1 VPNSLLR
8 AADAAGVQV
17 AALPSG
23 GGGGALRLLTRAS
36 DGAGLWLATAAALA
50 AVGGTRGRRAAV
62 RGVAALAA
70 TSALVNGPLKLAV
83 RRRRPGRLATAG
95 VRQAGRAPRTSSFP
109 SGHTASGFAFA
120 MGAGQEVP
128 ALAAPLL
135 GVAGLVGYSR
145 IRSQAHHPSD
155 VAAGVAVGAG
165 AALLTRR
172 LWPVAPHAPAHVR
185 TALEPADVEPSEKG
199 GGLVIVVNSSAGSS
213 ERAAEELRAELPEA
227 EVVELADGD
236 DLPDALRK
244 AAGRG
249 CAIGVAGGDG
259 SINTAAAIAAETGK
273 PLFVVP
279 GGTLNHF
286 AYALGLE
293 SIVDAARAVRDG
305 RAVSVDRA
313 VIDGHTFVNT
323 ASIGSYVDLVDAR
336 QKLEDRIGKWPA
348 VVVALVKVLRES
360 EPVEV
365 ELDGE
370 RRRIWMIFIG
380 NCRYLPSGFA
390 PSWRERLDDGQL
402 DIRIVDGTR
411 PWSRARLLLSV
422 VTGRLARCGAYEQR
436 YVRSMTVKSLNGRL
450 RLARDGETF
459 DGPEEF
465 AIAKADDPLLVYV
478 PAP

>member
-1 VPNSLLR
+1 MRGPGRTRADAGLLLLGR
-8 AADAAGVQV
+8 AADN
-17 AALPSG
+17 SK
-23 GGGGALRLLTRAS
+23 
-36 DGAGLWLATAAALA
+36 LWLAVAAALG
-50 AVGGTRGRRAAV
+50 VSGGRFRRRAAL
-62 RGVAALAA
+62 RGLFAAGLA
-70 TSALVNGPLKLAV
+70 SAAANGPLKLAV
-83 RRRRPGRLATAG
+83 RRRRPAPAGLTAHL
-95 VRQAGRAPRTSSFP
+95 PLFPKPSTSSFP

-120 MGAGQEVP
+120 VGAGQEVP
-128 ALAAPLL
+128 ALAGPLL

-145 IRSQAHHPSD
+145 LRSGAHHPSD
-155 VAAGVAVGAG
+155 VAAGVALGAG

-172 LWPVAPHAPAHVR
+172 LWPVAPHEPAQVR
-185 TALEPADVEPSEKG
+185 TALEPADVEPSHQG
-199 GGLVIVVNSSAGSS
+199 GGLVVVVNTSAGSS

-227 EVVELADGD
+227 EIVELAEGD
-236 DLPDALRK
+236 DLEAALQD
-244 AAGRG
+244 AGRRG
-249 CAIGVAGGDG
+249 CTIGVAGGDG
-259 SINTAAAIAAETGK
+259 SVNTAAAIAAETRK

-293 SIVDAARAVRDG
+293 SIADAARAVRDG

-323 ASIGSYVDLVDAR
+323 ASIGNYVDLVDAR
-336 QKLEDRIGKWPA
+336 EKLEDRIGKWPA
-348 VVVALVKVLRES
+348 VAVALVNVLRHT
-360 EPVEV
+360 EPVEL
-365 ELDGE
+365 EIDGE
-370 RRRIWMIFIG
+370 RRKVWMIFIG
-380 NCRYLPSGFA
+380 NCKYQPSGFA

-422 VTGRLARCGAYEQR
+422 MTGRLARCGAYEQR
-436 YVRSMTVKSLNGRL
+436 YARSMTVKSLEGRL

-465 AIAKADDPLLVYV
+465 TIAKADDPLLVYV

>member
-1 VPNSLLR
+1 LR
-8 AADAAGVQV
+8 RRSSTEADAGLLLLGRV
-17 AALPSG
+17 ADNSRLWLGIAVALGLSG
-23 GGGGALRLLTRAS
+23 GRFR
-36 DGAGLWLATAAALA
+36 
-50 AVGGTRGRRAAV
+50 RRAAL
-62 RGVAALAA
+62 RGLFAAGLASAVA
-70 TSALVNGPLKLAV
+70 NGPLKLAV
-83 RRRRPGRLATAG
+83 RRRRPAAGRLTAHLPG
-95 VRQAGRAPRTSSFP
+95 FPKPSTSSFP

-120 MGAGQEVP
+120 VGAGQEVP
-128 ALAAPLL
+128 ALAVPLL
-135 GVAGLVGYSR
+135 GVAGLIGCSR
-145 IRSQAHHPSD
+145 IRSGAHHRSD

-172 LWPVAPHAPAHVR
+172 LWPVAPHEPAHVR
-185 TALEPADVEPSEKG
+185 TALQPADVEPSDKG
-199 GGLVIVVNSSAGSS
+199 GGLVVVVNPSAGSS
-213 ERAAEELRAELPEA
+213 ERAAEELREQLPEA
-227 EVVELADGD
+227 EVIELDEGD
-236 DLPDALRK
+236 DLEKALADAGR
-244 AAGRG
+244 RG

-259 SINTAAAIAAETGK
+259 SVNTAASIAAEVGK

-293 SIVDAARAVRDG
+293 TIADAARAVRDG

-336 QKLEDRIGKWPA
+336 EKLEDRIGKWPA
-348 VVVALVKVLRES
+348 VVLSLWNVLRNTR
-360 EPVEV
+360 PVEL

-370 RRRIWMIFIG
+370 RRRVWMIFIG
-380 NCRYLPSGFA
+380 NCRYHPSGFA

-422 VTGRLARCGAYEQR
+422 MTGRLARCGAYEQR
-436 YVRSMTVKSLNGRL
+436 YVRSMTVKSLEGRL

-465 AIAKADDPLLVYV
+465 TIAKAEDPLLVYV